1 MIDINMKV
9 QPSFYDDECAIVFS
23 FYFDR
28 AAKKVGEAVVY
39 TCKKTHEHR
48 HTLDNIDTG
57 EHNDPKSGQDKVA
70 YLKEF
75 SIVDEYQAS
84 SMKKIQHFLDVIGI
98 ENSIG
103 QHHQKKVAY

>member
-39 TCKKTHEHR
+39 TCKKSNEKKYNQ
-48 HTLDNIDTG
+48 DNIDTD
-57 EHNDPKSGQDKVA
+57 ELLDPTSQEKIA
-70 YLKEF
+70 YIKEF

-98 ENSIG
+98 ENCIG
-103 QHHQKKVAY
+103 QDHQKKVAY

>member
-39 TCKKTHEHR
+39 TCKKSNEKKYNQ
-48 HTLDNIDTG
+48 DDIDTD
-57 EHNDPKSGQDKVA
+57 EPLDPTSQEKIA
-70 YLKEF
+70 YIKEF

-98 ENSIG
+98 QNCIE
-103 QHHQKKVAY
+103 QDHQKKAAY